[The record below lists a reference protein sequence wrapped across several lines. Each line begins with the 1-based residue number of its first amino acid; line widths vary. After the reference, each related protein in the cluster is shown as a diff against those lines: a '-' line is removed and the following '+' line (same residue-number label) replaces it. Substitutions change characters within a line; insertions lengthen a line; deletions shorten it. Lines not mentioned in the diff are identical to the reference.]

1 MKQETRKIVEAFWPI
16 SLMDMDQVSLMK
28 RSDIK
33 FILPKK
39 QVLEILNSVLN
50 DYRVLEVNEDR
61 VMTYNSLYYDTPDN
75 DFYQW
80 HHNGKINRIK
90 VRIRNYIESKIHF
103 LEIKRKD
110 GKGITH
116 KSRIPIDGFEE
127 NLSKKSKDFIQEITH
142 RSYVLSPKLENEF
155 NRITLVST
163 LHKERAT
170 IDFNLNFRNEFKNKA
185 FDNLAIIE
193 IKQEGINRNS
203 PIYREL
209 KKRHILPNN
218 ISKYCLGIISLYED
232 VKYNSFKIKLL
243 QIQKISA

>member
-1 MKQETRKIVEAFWPI
+1 
-16 SLMDMDQVSLMK
+16 MK
-28 RSDIK
+28 RSDTK

-50 DYRVLEVNEDR
+50 NYRILEVNKDR
-61 VMTYNSLYYDTPDN
+61 VMTYNSLYYDTSQN

-90 VRIRNYIESKIHF
+90 VRIRNYVESKIHF
-103 LEIKRKD
+103 LEIKRKN

-127 NLSKKSKDFIQEITH
+127 NLSKKSNAFIQEITH
-142 RSYVLSPKLENEF
+142 GNYKLSPSLENEF

-163 LHKERAT
+163 FHKERAT
-170 IDFNLNFRNEFKNKA
+170 IDFNLNFRNNLKNKVY
-185 FDNLAIIE
+185 DELAIIE

-203 PIYREL
+203 PIYKEL
-209 KKRHILPNN
+209 KERHILPNS

-232 VKYNSFKIKLL
+232 IKYNSFKGKLL
-243 QIQKISA
+243 QIQKLTA